1 MSQGRKQSI
10 LISRITICIA
20 VFGALATYF
29 WHPASA
35 LLIALDIFV
44 RSYFHFV
51 AGAMAH
57 EGVHGHL
64 GNTKSSNRWWS
75 RFALIP
81 TTVPEVTFRKTHI
94 QHHAAT
100 NVPGDDPDEFLNAKR
115 SWEIPFRALMMP
127 HHWLIWL
134 LKRKRFT
141 SRDRIEYGLTYFA
154 LSAIYGTIAVFV
166 GVPRVLFGLI
176 PAAILHSLFLWYF
189 FAIKT
194 HEGYRRAMAAER
206 SHNYYGTPL
215 YWLTFGLSMH
225 RTHHMKPQL
234 GWLQMADEVKSGT
247 LVQRLK
253 FERDIFQF
261 CTERVSQKQIPNR
274 TTRNKSTELAART
287 MGASLP

>member
-1 MSQGRKQSI
+1 MSLVKSEDRNRSI
-10 LISRITICIA
+10 LVSRVTICIA
-20 VFGALATYF
+20 VLGALATYF

-35 LLIALDIFV
+35 LLVALDIFV

-75 RFALIP
+75 RLALIP

-100 NVPGDDPDEFLNAKR
+100 NVPDEDPDEFLNTKR
-115 SWEIPFRALMMP
+115 SWEIPFRAIMMP
-127 HHWLIWL
+127 HHWLMWL

-141 SRDRIEYGLTYFA
+141 SRDQIEYGITYIALT
-154 LSAIYGTIAVFV
+154 AIYGTIAMFV
-166 GVPRVLFGLI
+166 GVERVLVGLI

-194 HEGYRRAMAAER
+194 HEGYHMGMAAKR
-206 SHNYYGTPL
+206 SHNYYGKLL

-234 GWLQMADEVKSGT
+234 AWLQMANEVESGT
-247 LVQRLK
+247 LVQRLR
-253 FERDIFQF
+253 FERHIFG
-261 CTERVSQKQIPNR
+261 SGLKSAIPN
-274 TTRNKSTELAART
+274 AD
-287 MGASLP
+287 

>member
-1 MSQGRKQSI
+1 MSLTKSQDRNRSI
-10 LISRITICIA
+10 LVSRITICIA
-20 VFGALATYF
+20 VLGALATYF

-100 NVPGDDPDEFLNAKR
+100 NVPNEDPDEFLNTKR
-115 SWEIPFRALMMP
+115 AWEIPFRAIMMP
-127 HHWLIWL
+127 HHWLMWL

-141 SRDRIEYGLTYFA
+141 SRDQIEYGFTYIA
-154 LSAIYGTIAVFV
+154 LAAIYGTIAVFV
-166 GVPRVLFGLI
+166 GVERVVWGLM

-194 HEGYRRAMAAER
+194 HEGYHMGMAAKR
-206 SHNYYGTPL
+206 SHNYYGKLL

-234 GWLQMADEVKSGT
+234 GWLQMANEVESGT
-247 LVQRLK
+247 LIQRLR
-253 FERDIFQF
+253 FERQIFG
-261 CTERVSQKQIPNR
+261 SGLKSAAPN
-274 TTRNKSTELAART
+274 AD
-287 MGASLP
+287 